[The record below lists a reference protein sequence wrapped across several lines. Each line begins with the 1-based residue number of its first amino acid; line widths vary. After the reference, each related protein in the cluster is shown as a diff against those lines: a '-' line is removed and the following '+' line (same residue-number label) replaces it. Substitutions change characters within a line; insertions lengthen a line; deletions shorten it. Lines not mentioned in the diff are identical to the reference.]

1 MSFIYIPTIS
11 SHKLNQAQF
20 QNKSSTVHTGLSVG
34 EILEAGVIE
43 KVSNQKILITLKGI
57 NLPANCE
64 VNLNAGDTIR
74 VKVESL
80 NPQVI
85 LRIVGR
91 GDLEESRATDFL
103 RWYRTNPD
111 ALSQMMT
118 EAFRQFN
125 TENLGKLLRY
135 LPKEDFQNLFKIINS
150 LFLSPETKG
159 SSFVKDYLSNLGL
172 LTESQ
177 LRKVLEGE
185 SGKGE
190 GDFHLQNLKSLLMK
204 LSDDLHNLLAGK
216 ESFDHEEGIR
226 LKILSEYVD
235 SSIKTIESHQIINFV
250 LQETESKYLFQI
262 PVLFPDGVRKSD
274 IFVEYDRNARREGY
288 KGQYRII
295 FFLDM
300 DILGETIIEAELKGD
315 KIGCL
320 IKCED
325 QGVCDFISPFL
336 TELRESL
343 SAAGCEIDTVKCIAG
358 GDLVKEKIDYYQDR
372 VLYARDIIDF
382 FA

>member
-64 VNLNAGDTIR
+64 VDLNAGDTIR

-150 LFLSPETKG
+150 LFLSPETEG

-185 SGKGE
+185 SGIGE
-190 GDFHLQNLKSLLMK
+190 GDFHQQNLKSLLMK

>member
-1 MSFIYIPTIS
+1 MSFIYIPAFS
-11 SHKLNQAQF
+11 SHKLNQVQF
-20 QNKSSTVHTGLSVG
+20 QNKSSATHSDLSIG
-34 EILEAGVIE
+34 EILKAGVIE
-43 KVSNQKILITLKGI
+43 KLGNQKILITLKGI

-80 NPQVI
+80 NPEVI
-85 LRIVGR
+85 LRIVEKS
-91 GDLEESRATDFL
+91 DLEESRAADFL

-111 ALSQMMT
+111 ALPQMMM

-125 TENLGKLLRY
+125 TENLGNLLRY
-135 LPKEDFQNLFKIINS
+135 LPKEDFQNLFKIIKS
-150 LFLSPETKG
+150 LFLRPEAKG
-159 SSFVKDYLSNLGL
+159 SNFVKDYLSNLGL

-185 SGKGE
+185 SGIDD
-190 GDFHLQNLKSLLMK
+190 GDFHQQNLKSLLIK
-204 LSDDLHNLLAGK
+204 LSDELHNLFAGK
-216 ESFDHEEGIR
+216 ESFDHEESMR
-226 LKILSEYVD
+226 LKSLSEYVD

-262 PVLFPDGVRKSD
+262 PILFPDGVRKSD
-274 IFVEYDRNARREGY
+274 IFVEYDRNARGERY

-300 DILGETIIEAELKGD
+300 DILGEMMIEAELKGD
-315 KIGCL
+315 KIDCL

-325 QGVCDFISPFL
+325 QEVCDFISPFL
-336 TELRESL
+336 TELRENL
-343 SAAGCEIDTVKCIAG
+343 SAAGCEIDTAKCVVG
-358 GDLVKEKIDYYQDR
+358 RDLVKEKIDYYR
-372 VLYARDIIDF
+372 GLVLYARDVIDL

>member
-11 SHKLNQAQF
+11 SHKLNQVQF
-20 QNKSSTVHTGLSVG
+20 QNKSSANHSDLSIG
-34 EILEAGVIE
+34 EILKASVIE
-43 KVSNQKILITLKGI
+43 KLGNQKILITLKGI

-64 VNLNAGDTIR
+64 VNLKAGDTVR

-85 LRIVGR
+85 LRIVEI
-91 GDLEESRATDFL
+91 GDPEESRAADFL

-111 ALSQMMT
+111 ALPQMMT

-135 LPKEDFQNLFKIINS
+135 LPKEDFQNLLKIIKS
-150 LFLSPETKG
+150 LFLSPEAK
-159 SSFVKDYLSNLGL
+159 SSNFVKGYLNNLGL

-177 LRKVLEGE
+177 LRKALEGE
-185 SGKGE
+185 SGIDE
-190 GDFHLQNLKSLLMK
+190 GDFHQQNLKSLLMK
-204 LSDDLHNLLAGK
+204 LSDELHNLLAGK
-216 ESFDHEEGIR
+216 ESFDYEEITR
-226 LKILSEYVD
+226 LRSLSEYVD

-262 PVLFPDGVRKSD
+262 PVLFPDTVRKSD
-274 IFVEYDRNARREGY
+274 IFVECDRNTRREGY
-288 KGQYRII
+288 EGQYRII

-300 DILGETIIEAELKGD
+300 DILGEIMIEAELKGD
-315 KIGCL
+315 KIDCL
-320 IKCED
+320 IKCGD
-325 QGVCDFISPFL
+325 QEVCDFISPFL

-343 SAAGCEIDTVKCIAG
+343 SAAGCEIDTTKCVVG
-358 GDLVKEKIDYYQDR
+358 RDLVKEKIDYYQGR
-372 VLYARDIIDF
+372 VLYDRDVIDL

>member
-1 MSFIYIPTIS
+1 MSFIYIPTVS
-11 SHKLNQAQF
+11 SHKLNQVQF
-20 QNKSSTVHTGLSVG
+20 QNKSSAIHSGLSIG

-43 KVSNQKILITLKGI
+43 KLGNQKMLITIKGI
-57 NLPANCE
+57 NIPANCE
-64 VNLNAGDTIR
+64 VNLNAGDT
-74 VKVESL
+74 VLVEVESL

-91 GDLEESRATDFL
+91 GDLEESRAADFL

-111 ALSQMMT
+111 ALSQMIA

-135 LPKEDFQNLFKIINS
+135 LPKEDFQNLFKIIKS
-150 LFLSPETKG
+150 LFLSPNAKG
-159 SSFVKDYLSNLGL
+159 SNFVKDYLSNLGL

-177 LRKVLEGE
+177 LRKILEGGSGIGE
-185 SGKGE
+185 S
-190 GDFHLQNLKSLLMK
+190 DFQQQNLKSLLMK
-204 LSDDLHNLLAGK
+204 LSDDLNNLLAGK
-216 ESFDHEEGIR
+216 ESFDHEESIR
-226 LKILSEYVD
+226 LKSLSEYVD

-262 PVLFPDGVRKSD
+262 PILFPDGVRRSD
-274 IFVEYDRNARREGY
+274 IFVEYDRNARREGH
-288 KGQYRII
+288 KGQYRIMI
-295 FFLDM
+295 FLDM
-300 DILGETIIEAELKGD
+300 DILGEMTIETQLKGD
-315 KIGCL
+315 KIDCL

-325 QGVCDFISPFL
+325 EEVCYFISPSL

-343 SAAGCEIDTVKCIAG
+343 SVAGCEINTVKCIVER
-358 GDLVKEKIDYYQDR
+358 DLVKEKNDYYQSL
-372 VLYARDIIDF
+372 VLYTREVIDL